1 MNIQLSTEISSGA
14 QRRYVPPVERSEIRL
29 KSTGAAR

>member
-1 MNIQLSTEISSGA
+1 MKAVLSIMDSSGA

-29 KSTGAAR
+29 KRSGEAR